1 MTPSCCTLSGELACM
16 TMFAAFPPGRRLCWT
31 LAAFLAL
38 ASNAGSAP
46 AIDAVNAERY
56 LRQQGWEDYDGKNV
70 AKSPVPDVAPL
81 MYYEKDNAVPSC
93 GVLMASAAGKAPA
106 FVELVGSE
114 PGVGFPQCLGMP
126 SITRFRLQNK
136 EYVAVEY
143 LSRETREDI
152 DRHYRYLVRA
162 SSGGLVIDDALA
174 EVVRPMATDLAGTG
188 PHAALG
194 VKLAR
199 TALLAKAYPAW
210 HLLERDF
217 ISDPL
222 SSFAILENR
231 KTRQCQ
237 FIAEAGAAPVAVAHT
252 AFAPETSCAEV
263 LASSRLEKN
272 GKVFYLAMFRGQ
284 DRKQWVGVVSV
295 SAGGSV
301 TAEKALAERINR
313 AGATKD
319 MRSAKAFLVKE
330 LP

>member
-1 MTPSCCTLSGELACM
+1 
-16 TMFAAFPPGRRLCWT
+16 
-31 LAAFLAL
+31 
-38 ASNAGSAP
+38 
-46 AIDAVNAERY
+46 
-56 LRQQGWEDYDGKNV
+56 
-70 AKSPVPDVAPL
+70 

-93 GVLMASAAGKAPA
+93 GVLIASVAGKAPA
-106 FVELVGSE
+106 FIELVGSG
-114 PGVGFPQCLGMP
+114 PRVGFPQCLGIP
-126 SITRFRLQNK
+126 SITRFRLQNR

-152 DRHYRYLVRA
+152 DRHYRYLVRS
-162 SSGGLVIDDALA
+162 SSGGIVPDDSLA
-174 EVVRPMATDLAGTG
+174 GAVPPIATDLAGSG
-188 PHAALG
+188 QHASLG

-199 TALLAKAYPAW
+199 AALLAKAYPAW

-237 FIAEAGAAPVAVAHT
+237 FIAEAGAAPAAVAHT
-252 AFAPETSCAEV
+252 AFAPVASCIEV

-272 GKVFYLAMFRGQ
+272 GKIFYLAMFRGQ

-295 SAGGSV
+295 SADGSV

-313 AGATKD
+313 TGATND
-319 MRSAKAFLVKE
+319 MKSVKTFLTKE